1 MIEIRDLNMYKKDRF
16 GLYGGTSGSKYGII
30 IDGARWMVKFPENT
44 KGFDCSCLSGL

>member
-1 MIEIRDLNMYKKDRF
+1 MIENRDLNMYKKDRF